1 MLISSAKR
9 LFSAP
14 ALLRFPSLLP
24 ERGPTSRR
32 HSRFIYT
39 SQVRGLICSEP
50 EGPGWAG
57 APGLLIAAPRGRASN
72 VSAAR
77 PAGGTAA
84 ASNIE
89 QQRHL
94 ASTYSN
100 AVRPGKSQLL
110 RASRSPGLTQRWE
123 VGGRSFQMGARERG
137 PRKGFPSGPLLF
149 CFLNSRNKP
158 CQRFHTIFSFCHPPF
173 PH

>member
-1 MLISSAKR
+1 MLISCAKR
-9 LFSAP
+9 LFSTP
-14 ALLRFPSLLP
+14 ALLSLPSLLG
-24 ERGPTSRR
+24 ERGPISCR

-57 APGLLIAAPRGRASN
+57 APNLLVAAPRGQASN

-94 ASTYSN
+94 ASTCSN
-100 AVRPGKSQLL
+100 AVRPRKSQQL
-110 RASRSPGLTQRWE
+110 RASRSPGLTQRSGM
-123 VGGRSFQMGARERG
+123 GGRSFQMNEQERG
-137 PRKGFPSGPLLF
+137 PRKGLPPSQER
-149 CFLNSRNKP
+149 C
-158 CQRFHTIFSFCHPPF
+158 SFVF
-173 PH
+173 